1 MRSIEHV
8 LNEYQR
14 KKIPCFPLFNSNFL
28 SSQEIFAAIRRFFQ
42 VLSRICD
49 SISFYF
55 CLFEYSPHQLLK
67 SNRFFLMMLMMMMM
81 VMVMTIYC
89 IKSVAISLQSRDYID
104 WVRWRLSRLFDDYF
118 HSFLS
123 QATRFSFVKSN
134 SHYDFRKSI
143 LIIQEY
149 YAELHLIASYHQRK
163 RSISNPFQY
172 KVHTELDSPQCRL
185 KAYLVQSLWR
195 YNTYLIQCRHGI
207 EIVFGYVI

>member
-1 MRSIEHV
+1 
-8 LNEYQR
+8 
-14 KKIPCFPLFNSNFL
+14 
-28 SSQEIFAAIRRFFQ
+28 
-42 VLSRICD
+42 
-49 SISFYF
+49 
-55 CLFEYSPHQLLK
+55 
-67 SNRFFLMMLMMMMM
+67 MMLMMMMM

-149 YAELHLIASYHQRK
+149 FAGLHLIASYHQRK
-163 RSISNPFQY
+163 RSITNPFQY
-172 KVHTELDSPQCRL
+172 KIHTELDSPQCRL
-185 KAYLVQSLWR
+185 KAYLILSD
-195 YNTYLIQCRHGI
+195 NTIPIRHSVDMVLKSFSDLSYKKFWKLRKRACVLLSCHVRVS
-207 EIVFGYVI
+207 EWTYTL